1 MSKTKKEEVVEKTT
15 DEIKEVKTTSEDVQS
30 EGGDMKMKKKV
41 KPTFKKNTGEN
52 NVTKVDLSKPPKSE
66 QQKVE
71 EQVEQTKQ
79 EDDAIPV
86 GETKEMDVEEQTGD
100 STKVDEQVQEPS
112 EDAKTEENP
121 IQEIKEE
128 EPKEK
133 VETQDGR
140 TPVTSKE
147 NNDVVYMPDSVK
159 KLVDFMDDT
168 GGSIDDY
175 VRLNADYSKIDN
187 NTLLKEYYK
196 KTRPHL
202 DNEEISF
209 LMEDNFSYDEEVDEE
224 RAVKKKKLARKE
236 EIAKAKNFLNGLK
249 DKYYEEIKLRPTVS
263 NEQRKA
269 MDFFN
274 DYNKREEVAKQ
285 QHEDFVSTTKK
296 MFSDEFKGFDFN
308 VGEKKFRYGIKDAH
322 KVGESQS
329 NINTFIRK
337 FLNEKGEVND
347 YAGYHKAIYAAQNV
361 DTIAQHFYDQGKA
374 DATKNIMKQS
384 KNIDEKPRQAPEDV
398 YVGGWKVRAVT
409 DGTDLSK
416 LRIKKP
422 KFNKNN

>member
-79 EDDAIPV
+79 EDDAIPI
-86 GETKEMDVEEQTGD
+86 GETKKMDVEEQTGD

-209 LMEDNFSYDEEVDEE
+209 LM
-224 RAVKKKKLARKE
+224 
-236 EIAKAKNFLNGLK
+236 
-249 DKYYEEIKLRPTVS
+249 
-263 NEQRKA
+263 
-269 MDFFN
+269 
-274 DYNKREEVAKQ
+274 
-285 QHEDFVSTTKK
+285 
-296 MFSDEFKGFDFN
+296 
-308 VGEKKFRYGIKDAH
+308 
-322 KVGESQS
+322 
-329 NINTFIRK
+329 
-337 FLNEKGEVND
+337 
-347 YAGYHKAIYAAQNV
+347 
-361 DTIAQHFYDQGKA
+361 
-374 DATKNIMKQS
+374 
-384 KNIDEKPRQAPEDV
+384 
-398 YVGGWKVRAVT
+398 
-409 DGTDLSK
+409 
-416 LRIKKP
+416 
-422 KFNKNN
+422 